1 MKRNSNNSF
10 TSSLKQRSVWELSVL
25 IKIIQSANSFTLQ
38 YGQHRLSASLL
49 EDLGESFVEKTI

>member
-49 EDLGESFVEKTI
+49 EDLGE